1 MRRILHLDMD
11 AFFASIEQQRRPELA
26 GKPLVVGGRG
36 DPTERGVVSTAS
48 YEARVFG
55 IHSGMPLRTALSLC
69 PQAVFLPVDFRAY
82 ERVAERI
89 REILHEVSPVVEE
102 AGIDEASSTWPGQSP
117 PEEWPVSSGA
127 IREETG
133 LTCSVGIAPASCWP
147 SLAAGLEKPDDL
159 TLLNEADVP
168 ERLWPLPVRR
178 LPGVG
183 PKTEERLAALGIATI
198 GELAA
203 APPEGLVARFGPA
216 HGTYLYWAARGV
228 DDTPLVVSREPHS
241 LSRETTFQ
249 QDVADLPTLAM
260 VLGRQVRELSTRLQ
274 RAGWR
279 GKRVTVK
286 LRYQNFETHTHAVTL
301 GAATNRPAAL
311 YAAARRCLDRFPLR
325 RKVRLPV
332 CGQCQGR
339 GGMKNPPPAPSPA
352 SRLRQDPADRPGAAA
367 RSPPVGFYRGDP
379 RGARDRVSPG
389 GGPRRT
395 GRIHAGFGAG
405 RGRRYGST
413 YGSKNS

>member
-1 MRRILHLDMD
+1 MRRILHIDMD
-11 AFFASIEQQRRPELA
+11 AFFASIEQQRCPELA
-26 GKPLVVGGRG
+26 GMPLVVGGRG

-102 AGIDEASSTWPGQSP
+102 AGIDEAYLDLAGIDTS
-117 PEEWPVSSGA
+117 PEEVA
-127 IREETG
+127 RLLKRRIREATG
-133 LTCSVGIAPASCWP
+133 LTCSVGIAPNKLLAK
-147 SLAAGLEKPDDL
+147 LAAGLEKPDGL

-203 APPEGLVARFGPA
+203 ASPEGLVARFGPA
-216 HGTYLYWAARGV
+216 HGMYLHWAARGV
-228 DDTPLVVSREPHS
+228 DDTPLVVSREARS

-249 QDVADLPTLAM
+249 QDVADLPTLAL

-279 GKRVTVK
+279 GRRVTVK

-325 RKVRLPV
+325 RKVRLL
-332 CGQCQGR
+332 G
-339 GGMKNPPPAPSPA
+339 
-352 SRLRQDPADRPGAAA
+352 L
-367 RSPPVGFYRGDP
+367 
-379 RGARDRVSPG
+379 RVSALEKEEG
-389 GGPRRT
+389 
-395 GRIHAGFGAG
+395 
-405 RGRRYGST
+405 
-413 YGSKNS
+413 

>member
-1 MRRILHLDMD
+1 MRRILHIDMD

-26 GKPLVVGGRG
+26 DMPLVVGGRG

-102 AGIDEASSTWPGQSP
+102 AGIDEAYLDLAGIDTS
-117 PEEWPVSSGA
+117 PEEVA
-127 IREETG
+127 RLLKRRIREATG
-133 LTCSVGIAPASCWP
+133 LTCSVGIAPNKLLAK
-147 SLAAGLEKPDDL
+147 LAAGLEKPDGL

-203 APPEGLVARFGPA
+203 ASPEGLVARFGPA
-216 HGTYLYWAARGV
+216 HGMYLHWAAHGV
-228 DDTPLVVSREPHS
+228 DDTPLVVSREARS

-249 QDVADLPTLAM
+249 QDVADLPTLALVM
-260 VLGRQVRELSTRLQ
+260 GRQVRELSTRLQ
-274 RAGWR
+274 RGGWR
-279 GKRVTVK
+279 GRRVTVK

-325 RKVRLPV
+325 RKVRLL
-332 CGQCQGR
+332 G
-339 GGMKNPPPAPSPA
+339 
-352 SRLRQDPADRPGAAA
+352 L
-367 RSPPVGFYRGDP
+367 
-379 RGARDRVSPG
+379 RVSALEKEEG
-389 GGPRRT
+389 
-395 GRIHAGFGAG
+395 
-405 RGRRYGST
+405 
-413 YGSKNS
+413 

>member
-1 MRRILHLDMD
+1 MRRILHIDMD

-26 GKPLVVGGRG
+26 GMPLVVGGRG

-102 AGIDEASSTWPGQSP
+102 AGIDEAYLDLAGIDTS
-117 PEEWPVSSGA
+117 PEEVA
-127 IREETG
+127 RLLKRRIREATG
-133 LTCSVGIAPASCWP
+133 LTCSVGIAPNKLLAK
-147 SLAAGLEKPDDL
+147 LAAGLEKPDGL

-203 APPEGLVARFGPA
+203 ASPEGLVARFGPA
-216 HGTYLYWAARGV
+216 HGMYLHWAARGV
-228 DDTPLVVSREPHS
+228 DDTPLVVSREARS

-249 QDVADLPTLAM
+249 QDVADLPTLAL

-274 RAGWR
+274 RGGWR
-279 GKRVTVK
+279 GRRVTVK

-325 RKVRLPV
+325 RKVRLL
-332 CGQCQGR
+332 G
-339 GGMKNPPPAPSPA
+339 
-352 SRLRQDPADRPGAAA
+352 L
-367 RSPPVGFYRGDP
+367 
-379 RGARDRVSPG
+379 RVSALEKEEG
-389 GGPRRT
+389 
-395 GRIHAGFGAG
+395 
-405 RGRRYGST
+405 
-413 YGSKNS
+413 

>member
-1 MRRILHLDMD
+1 MRRILHIDMD

-26 GKPLVVGGRG
+26 DMPLVVGGRG

-102 AGIDEASSTWPGQSP
+102 AGIDEAYLDLAGIDTS
-117 PEEWPVSSGA
+117 PEEVA
-127 IREETG
+127 RLLKRRIREATG
-133 LTCSVGIAPASCWP
+133 LTCSVGIAPNKLLAK
-147 SLAAGLEKPDDL
+147 LAAGLEKPDGL

-203 APPEGLVARFGPA
+203 ASPEGLVARFGPA
-216 HGTYLYWAARGV
+216 HGMYLHWAARGV
-228 DDTPLVVSREPHS
+228 DDTPLVVSREARS

-249 QDVADLPTLAM
+249 QDVADLPTLAL

-274 RAGWR
+274 RGGWR
-279 GKRVTVK
+279 GRRVTVK

-325 RKVRLPV
+325 RKVRLL
-332 CGQCQGR
+332 G
-339 GGMKNPPPAPSPA
+339 
-352 SRLRQDPADRPGAAA
+352 L
-367 RSPPVGFYRGDP
+367 
-379 RGARDRVSPG
+379 RVSALEKEEG
-389 GGPRRT
+389 
-395 GRIHAGFGAG
+395 
-405 RGRRYGST
+405 
-413 YGSKNS
+413 

>member
-26 GKPLVVGGRG
+26 GLPLVVGGRG

-89 REILHEVSPVVEE
+89 REILHEVSPVVEA
-102 AGIDEASSTWPGQSP
+102 AGIDEAYLDLAGTATP
-117 PEEWPVSSGA
+117 PEEVA
-127 IREETG
+127 RLLKRRIRETTG
-133 LTCSVGIAPASCWP
+133 LTCSVGIAPNKLLAK
-147 SLAAGLEKPDDL
+147 LAAGLEKPDGL

-203 APPEGLVARFGPA
+203 ASPEGLVARFGPA
-216 HGTYLYWAARGV
+216 HGMYLHWAARGV
-228 DDTPLVVSREPHS
+228 DDTPLVVSREARS

-249 QDVADLPTLAM
+249 QDVADLPTLAL

-279 GKRVTVK
+279 GRRVTVK

-325 RKVRLPV
+325 RKVRLL
-332 CGQCQGR
+332 G
-339 GGMKNPPPAPSPA
+339 
-352 SRLRQDPADRPGAAA
+352 L
-367 RSPPVGFYRGDP
+367 
-379 RGARDRVSPG
+379 RVSALEKEEG
-389 GGPRRT
+389 
-395 GRIHAGFGAG
+395 
-405 RGRRYGST
+405 
-413 YGSKNS
+413 